1 MGAAIN
7 GFMIVPPSPGAFDES
22 APVATA
28 FEITSANNSRTQTIF
43 KGNGGR
49 DGQRDGFEVHGSE
62 RNDGAMGLNLDHT
75 LAIKRT
81 PCTFAFLTSN
91 CKVAAAD
98 DAGLLQGVASAFDF
112 LRVTGVELQLADGA
126 IGLDKFNADDA
137 AASIENEALDD
148 VGFGLGLE
156 HGFS

>member
-7 GFMIVPPSPGAFDES
+7 WFMIVPPSPGAFNES

-28 FEITSANNSRTQTIF
+28 FEITSTNDSRTQAIV
-43 KGNGGR
+43 KRNGCR
-49 DGQRDGFEVHGSE
+49 DGKRNGFEIHGSE
-62 RNDGAMGLNLDHT
+62 RDDGAMSLNFDHAP
-75 LAIKRT
+75 AIKRT
-81 PCTFAFLTSN
+81 PGTFAFLTCH
-91 CKVAAAD
+91 CKITAAD
-98 DAGLLQGVASAFDF
+98 DAGFLQGVASAFDF

-137 AASIENEALDD
+137 AASIEDEALDD